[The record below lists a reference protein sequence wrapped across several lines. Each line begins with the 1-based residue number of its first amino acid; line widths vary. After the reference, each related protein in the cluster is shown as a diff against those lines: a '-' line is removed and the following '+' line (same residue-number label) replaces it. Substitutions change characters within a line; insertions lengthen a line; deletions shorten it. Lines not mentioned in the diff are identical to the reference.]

1 MNTSDKM
8 IIECECGSHLLR
20 TDYDEEKELFSM
32 SFYTY
37 GNGNLK
43 INIWSRI
50 RYAFI
55 HVFTGRVY
63 SDQMYLNKK
72 EALKLIEFLKEK
84 SEDNPL

>member
-8 IIECECGSHLLR
+8 IIECDCGTHLLR
-20 TDYDEEKELFSM
+20 TDYDEELKLFYM

-50 RYAFI
+50 KYAFKHI
-55 HVFTGRVY
+55 FTGRIY
-63 SDQMYLNKK
+63 SDQMVLNKK
-72 EALKLIEFLKEK
+72 ESLKLIEFLKEK
-84 SEDNPL
+84 SEL